1 MRMPRISFPDNT
13 SVHHVIVRCVAGAFL
28 LGDDEKEVLRK
39 QLEKT
44 AAFCGVGVLAYV
56 FMSNHYHLLVRVPEL
71 VARDG
76 LGQAVVLERIGALYG
91 PRVRKELLAELDSE
105 NQGVAFAAKGRLER
119 YRALMGDLS
128 QFMKLYKMRFSR
140 WYNSTHG
147 RFGTL
152 WAERFKSLVVEDS
165 AEAVQALAAYIDLN
179 PVRAGLCDDPKDYRF
194 CSYAEAVAKEGMAR
208 DGLKSVFRVESG
220 EAVAV
225 NGFTMERWDKVQV
238 RYRLL
243 MFGTVSVTGLV
254 DEAGSVPG
262 AKDNKG
268 KSGVS
273 VAKIKEVEGKAGKLG
288 LIQVMKHRVRYFSQ
302 GVALGRAEFVEGVFA
317 GNRDSFGSNRK
328 DGARKI
334 RGGLGRM
341 LGGLWTL
348 RDLRG

>member
-1 MRMPRISFPDNT
+1 MPRISFPEST

-44 AAFCGVGVLAYV
+44 AFFCGVEVLAYV

-71 VARDG
+71 VARDA
-76 LGQAVVLERIGALYG
+76 LGSPLILERIGVLYG
-91 PRVRKELLAELDSE
+91 ARVRKELLAELDSE

-194 CSYAEAVAKEGMAR
+194 SSYAEAVAKEGMAR

-220 EAVAV
+220 EAIAV
-225 NGFTMERWDKVQV
+225 NGFTMERWDKVQA

-243 MFGTVSVTGLV
+243 MFGRVSVTGLA
-254 DEAGSVPG
+254 DEAGTVPG

-273 VAKIKEVEGKAGKLG
+273 VAKVKQVQAAGGRLG
-288 LIQVMKHRVRYFSQ
+288 LIDVMKLKVRYFSQ
-302 GVALGRAEFVEGVFA
+302 GVAFGRTEFVERVFA
-317 GNRDSFGSNRK
+317 GNRESFGKSRK
-328 DGARKI
+328 DGARKM

-341 LGGLWTL
+341 LGGLRTL

>member
-1 MRMPRISFPDNT
+1 MRTPRISFPENT

-28 LGDDEKEVLRK
+28 LGDDEKEVLRR

-44 AAFCGVGVLAYV
+44 AAFCGVEVLAYV

-76 LGQAVVLERIGALYG
+76 LGREVILERIGTLYG
-91 PRVRKELLAELDSE
+91 SRVRKELLAELDSE

-152 WAERFKSLVVEDS
+152 WAERFKSIVVEDS

-179 PVRAGLCDDPKDYRF
+179 PVRAGLCDDPKEYRF
-194 CSYAEAVAKEGMAR
+194 CSFAEAIAKEGMAR
-208 DGLKSVFRVESG
+208 DGLKSVFRMESG

-243 MFGTVSVTGLV
+243 MFGTVAVTGMA
-254 DEAGSVPG
+254 DEAGTVPQ
-262 AKDNKG
+262 AKDNQG

-273 VAKIKEVEGKAGKLG
+273 VAKVKQVQAAGGRLG
-288 LIQVMKHRVRYFSQ
+288 LIDVMKHKVRYFSQ
-302 GVALGRAEFVEGVFA
+302 GVALGRAEFVERVFQ
-317 GNRDSFGSNRK
+317 GNRDSFGKARK

-341 LGGLWTL
+341 LGDLRTL